1 MAAAQKWPRAVD
13 GSAQGRRRGYRLGRA
28 LRRSVRSRLG
38 LEVGYWFS
46 PSAWGHG
53 FASELVEASLVF
65 AHGRGVMQVSA
76 FARPENA
83 ASCRVLEK
91 AGFRK
96 ERFVES
102 LARNLYRRE
111 LGEPGGS

>member
-1 MAAAQKWPRAVD
+1 LAR
-13 GSAQGRRRGYRLGRA
+13 
-28 LRRSVRSRLG
+28 
-38 LEVGYWFS
+38 
-46 PSAWGHG
+46 SAWGQG
-53 FASELVEASLVF
+53 LASELVQASLDF
-65 AHGRGVMQVSA
+65 ARERGVGLVSA
-76 FARPENA
+76 FARPENL

-111 LGEPGGS
+111 PG